1 MHSPNSISSSRTQSP
16 LGFSYAGGSTNLPP
30 PATHRGCLT
39 AAAKRYRY
47 LRRILK
53 CHQMDFEFAVWQ
65 MVYLFVS
72 PQKVYRNFQYR
83 KQTKAQF
90 ARDDPA
96 FLVLLGVFLLVSSAG
111 FGLVLRMSFLEFFLL
126 FLYIVFVDCILVG
139 VIIATMVWYL
149 CNRHLLKP
157 GVSQDNRVEW
167 GYCFDV
173 HLNALFPLLVLLHGV
188 MILLYHAVIG
198 HDWTISM
205 VLGNT
210 LWLAALGYYI
220 YITFLGYSN
229 LPQLRSTRIFL
240 YPLTLLVI
248 LYIVTL
254 LLGWNVSTTLI
265 NFYRMT

>member
-1 MHSPNSISSSRTQSP
+1 
-16 LGFSYAGGSTNLPP
+16 
-30 PATHRGCLT
+30 
-39 AAAKRYRY
+39 
-47 LRRILK
+47 
-53 CHQMDFEFAVWQ
+53 MDFEFAIWQ
-65 MVYLFVS
+65 MIYLFVS

-96 FLVLLGVFLLVSSAG
+96 FLVLLGAFLLISSAG
-111 FGLVLRMSFLEFFLL
+111 FGLVLRLTFFEFIRL
-126 FLYIVFVDCILVG
+126 FIYIVIVDCILVG
-139 VIIATMVWYL
+139 IGIASLVWFI
-149 CNRHLLKP
+149 CNRYLLKP
-157 GVSQDNRVEW
+157 NVIQENRVEW

-198 HDWTISM
+198 HNWTISM

-220 YITFLGYSN
+220 YITFLGFSN

-240 YPLTLLVI
+240 YPLTLLI
-248 LYIVTL
+248 FTYLVTL
-254 LLGWNVSTTLI
+254 LLGWNISTTLM
-265 NFYRMT
+265 NFYQFRVL

>member
-1 MHSPNSISSSRTQSP
+1 MYSSNTSRTQSP
-16 LGFSYAGGSTNLPP
+16 ISFASYGPSPLPS
-30 PATHRGCLT
+30 PATHRSGCMS
-39 AAAKRYRY
+39 AAAKRFKY
-47 LRRILK
+47 LRRLFK
-53 CHQMDFEFAVWQ
+53 WHQMDFEFAAWQ

-111 FGLVLRMSFLEFFLL
+111 FGLVLRLTFFEFIRL
-126 FLYIVFVDCILVG
+126 FAYIVIVDVGIVGLV
-139 VIIATMVWYL
+139 IASLVWFLSNKY
-149 CNRHLLKP
+149 LLKP
-157 GVSQDNRVEW
+157 GVGQDSKVEW

-173 HLNALFPLLVLLHGV
+173 HLNALFPLLVLLHLV

-210 LWLAALGYYI
+210 LWLAALGYYN
-220 YITFLGYSN
+220 YITFLGYSS

-240 YPLTLLVI
+240 YPMTLLALLYILTLLSS
-248 LYIVTL
+248 
-254 LLGWNVSTTLI
+254 WNVSTSLI
-265 NFYRMT
+265 NFYQSRVL